1 MGHSRIGTL
10 PQTRPW
16 RKVVGLI
23 TQGADVGAVAAA
35 TARAAESTLASAAHD
50 PALRHSFWLLTQI
63 LIAAKSDNFVD
74 ALRRAGLY
82 VGHSPT
88 LPEICAAFM
97 EATDRQVQ
105 SAGRTDLGELAQIS
119 AVESLSAVAS
129 KEMPGLFGPTHDPD
143 DSRDA
148 LRGLATPTQ
157 FAVLARDFFA
167 RLTRRYLEYFI
178 SRELPKH
185 IRVGARFPSLADHRD
200 FEEAIDVHCRQT
212 ALIVRDFS
220 AQWFSKHTFKGGI
233 DPRTAG
239 AFVHHSFTK
248 ITSELARRH

>member
-63 LIAAKSDNFVD
+63 LTAAKSDNFVD

-97 EATDRQVQ
+97 EATDRHVQ
-105 SAGRTDLGELAQIS
+105 PAGRTDLGELAQIS
-119 AVESLSAVAS
+119 AVESLSAVSSGPLMIRMTPA
-129 KEMPGLFGPTHDPD
+129 MLF
-143 DSRDA
+143 
-148 LRGLATPTQ
+148 
-157 FAVLARDFFA
+157 
-167 RLTRRYLEYFI
+167 
-178 SRELPKH
+178 
-185 IRVGARFPSLADHRD
+185 AD
-200 FEEAIDVHCRQT
+200 
-212 ALIVRDFS
+212 
-220 AQWFSKHTFKGGI
+220 
-233 DPRTAG
+233 
-239 AFVHHSFTK
+239 
-248 ITSELARRH
+248 